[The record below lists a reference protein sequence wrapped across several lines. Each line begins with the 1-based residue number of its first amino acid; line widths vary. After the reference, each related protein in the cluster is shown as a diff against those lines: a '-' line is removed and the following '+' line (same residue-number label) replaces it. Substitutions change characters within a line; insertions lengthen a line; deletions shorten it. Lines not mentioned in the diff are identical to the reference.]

1 MMGTVIK
8 NILLSGHCDYENVF
22 IKKVLL
28 EKYDP
33 LLNAFLLTDFE
44 TWQYPPPDMDS
55 LSLVIE
61 NLKHRIKE
69 NTLVGEIKTENEVLD
84 FNVRLTNVSHLISEV
99 FLVENKI
106 FGNIKCL
113 DTPSGDLLKEFIKNK
128 FEIKFHIRATG
139 SVGVNHT
146 ELADIITWDI
156 EI

>member
-1 MMGTVIK
+1 MEIK
-8 NILLSGHCDYENVF
+8 SENILLSELGDLENVF
-22 IKKVLL
+22 IKKVLF

-33 LLNAFLLTDFE
+33 LLNTFLLTDFK
-44 TWQYPPPDMDS
+44 TWQYPIPDMDS
-55 LSLVIE
+55 LNLALE
-61 NLKHRIKE
+61 NLKHKIE
-69 NTLVGEIKTENEVLD
+69 QNTLFGEIKTENEVLD
-84 FNVRLTNVSHLISEV
+84 VNVSLANISHLISEV

-113 DTPSGDLLKEFIKNK
+113 NTPSGELLKEFIKNK

-139 SVGVNHT
+139 SVGINST